1 MSATEQNGAGA
12 SVSGSGAPG
21 PGALGPSAASATADS
36 LAPKILKAV
45 WMSIVL
51 GLLVQALVMLA
62 LSAFPKHPWAEAAQK
77 VSWSVVVC
85 SALAIGNV
93 LSKARPTVVG
103 LVGLLAAP
111 AAFHAA
117 RTVQKSLAQGF
128 SGGSVESVPT
138 VGELAMAKAIQYL
151 AFGYCIALATK
162 KGSLSRHLVVGTTAG
177 VAMGGYLWSRQ
188 MLGNE
193 PAPAFATVLP
203 KVVNEVAFPIGCSF
217 VLWATTTVGKRL
229 APVITDAAASGPA
242 TPPPP
247 PASPPSPPKAP
258 AG

>member
-1 MSATEQNGAGA
+1 MSANETDVAGRGTA
-12 SVSGSGAPG
+12 GEGSGGVAM
-21 PGALGPSAASATADS
+21 DS
-36 LAPKILKAV
+36 LAPRILKAV
-45 WMSIVL
+45 WMSVVL
-51 GLLVQALVMLA
+51 GLVVQGLVMLA
-62 LSAFPKHPWAEAAQK
+62 IGAFPKHPWAEAAQK

-117 RTVQKSLAQGF
+117 RMVQKSLAQGF
-128 SGGSVESVPT
+128 SGGNVGSVPT
-138 VGELAMAKAIQYL
+138 VSELAMAKAIQYL

-162 KGSLSRHLVVGTTAG
+162 KGSLSRHLLVGTIAG
-177 VAMGGYLWSRQ
+177 VAMGAYLWSRQ
-188 MLGNE
+188 VLGND

-229 APVITDAAASGPA
+229 APAITDAAANGTT
-242 TPPPP
+242 TPPPA

-258 AG
+258 VG

>member
-1 MSATEQNGAGA
+1 MTE
-12 SVSGSGAPG
+12 SDKPV
-21 PGALGPSAASATADS
+21 SAASGFGASGAISASATVDS

-162 KGSLSRHLVVGTTAG
+162 KGSLGRHLIVGTTAG

-229 APVITDAAASGPA
+229 APVITDAAAGGTT

>member
-1 MSATEQNGAGA
+1 MSANESGVAGN
-12 SVSGSGAPG
+12 STVGEGPGSGAMNLLVPR
-21 PGALGPSAASATADS
+21 
-36 LAPKILKAV
+36 ILKAV
-45 WMSIVL
+45 WMSIAL
-51 GLLVQALVMLA
+51 GLVVQGLVMLA
-62 LSAFPKHPWAEAAQK
+62 IGAFPKHPWAEAAQK

-111 AAFHAA
+111 AALHAA

-128 SGGSVESVPT
+128 SGGGVESVPT

-162 KGSLSRHLVVGTTAG
+162 KGSLGRHLAVGTTAG
-177 VAMGGYLWSRQ
+177 VAMGAYLWSRQ

-193 PAPAFATVLP
+193 PAPAFAAVLP

-229 APVITDAAASGPA
+229 APAMSGTPNGSTP
-242 TPPPP
+242 TPPPT